1 MLKSALNLIKTEPAM
16 IVAAVQTVIGVIV
29 SLGFGLSAD
38 ATAAIL
44 AFTTALLAVV
54 PAVLARPVQVSGI
67 TGLVSAGVTLLLAF
81 GVHGIQPGLVASL
94 NAAIVALMAIVLRGH
109 LTTLATLTLME
120 PVPTQPTPVIPPA
133 APQPV
138 S

>member
-1 MLKSALNLIKTEPAM
+1 MLKSALNMIKTEPAM
-16 IVAAVQTVIGVIV
+16 IVAVVQTVIGVIV

-44 AFTTALLAVV
+44 AFTTALLAFI
-54 PAVLARPVQVSGI
+54 PAVLARPVQVSAL

-81 GVHGIQPGLVASL
+81 GVHGIQPGLVSSL

-109 LTTLATLTLME
+109 LTPVASIVR
-120 PVPTQPTPVIPPA
+120 PVPTQPSPAPTQPSPVVPSG
-133 APQPV
+133 Q
-138 S
+138 